1 MRAKW
6 MRAPVEARKAFLLE
20 LFVLHPEL
28 APTALSEIAE
38 DDLAAEAAKLLFRT
52 YRQLEEAGESLEFQ
66 VVLAQIEEPSLKN
79 LLVQLDDVATKK
91 QAKVNLD
98 PASRMRSVIS
108 KFQQHHVQRQL
119 RETEAKLEQNHFNP
133 EEQVDVL
140 KSMIA
145 AQRRQQGIIAP
156 TEG

>member
-1 MRAKW
+1 M
-6 MRAPVEARKAFLLE
+6 
-20 LFVLHPEL
+20 
-28 APTALSEIAE
+28 
-38 DDLAAEAAKLLFRT
+38 FRT
-52 YRQLEEAGESLEFQ
+52 YRQFEEAGESLEFQ
-66 VVLAQIEEPSLKN
+66 VILAQIEEPSLKN
-79 LLVQLDDVATKK
+79 LLVQLDEVATRKS
-91 QAKVNLD
+91 AKAIHD
-98 PASRMRSVIS
+98 PPTRMRAVIRS
-108 KFQQHHVQRQL
+108 FQQHHVQRQL